1 MSILEQ
7 YPEFLN
13 LTEVEEYD
21 FETCWT
27 RLNPN
32 SVYETRDI
40 VAAIM
45 AFRGNYTRI
54 AAVLGR
60 SRRSVEQY
68 IQYDPLLR
76 DLREDVRNS
85 ILDEIEDGYL
95 DDAVSGDAQARRFF
109 LQTLGKERGYTV
121 RNENTGKDGEPIH
134 MQSKVDMSGLSNEA
148 LLELMNA
155 AMPKEG

>member
-1 MSILEQ
+1 MSILDQ
-7 YPEFLN
+7 YPEFLDPA
-13 LTEVEEYD
+13 EIERYD

-40 VAAIM
+40 VAAVI
-45 AFRGNYTRI
+45 AFRGNYSRI
-54 AAVLGR
+54 ASALNR

-76 DLREDVRNS
+76 DLRDDVRNT

-95 DDAVSGDAQARRFF
+95 DDAVAGDAKARRFF
-109 LQTLGKERGYTV
+109 LQTLAKDRGYTI

-134 MQSKVDMSGLSNEA
+134 LKSKVDVSTLSNEA

-155 AMPKEG
+155 AVTKAP

>member
-13 LTEVEEYD
+13 AFEVENYD

-32 SVYETRDI
+32 SVYEARDI
-40 VAAIM
+40 VAAIL

-76 DLREDVRNS
+76 ELREDVRNS
-85 ILDEIEDGYL
+85 VLDEIEDGYMDEAL
-95 DDAVSGDAQARRFF
+95 HGDNRARQYF
-109 LQTLGKERGYTV
+109 LSTLGKDRGYTI

-134 MQSKVDMSGLSNEA
+134 LQSKVDMSGLSNEA

-155 AMPKEG
+155 ATPKEG